1 MCCAAAAAEGCLLL
15 LTDLRLLCAT
25 VEGGRLLWHVPLREA
40 RARLV
45 PAPLSASQP
54 VSSTPH
60 SYPTEHTALMRA
72 HAVFGECVAAALQPP
87 RATACLRAPKGVVLH
102 APRREPHRCEMRLAP
117 CAPPHHTLPCR
128 APTKVRAVCTDHEHA
143 AEAALLLAMATVDG

>member
-1 MCCAAAAAEGCLLL
+1 
-15 LTDLRLLCAT
+15 
-25 VEGGRLLWHVPLREA
+25 
-40 RARLV
+40 
-45 PAPLSASQP
+45 
-54 VSSTPH
+54 
-60 SYPTEHTALMRA
+60 MRA

-87 RATACLRAPKGVVLH
+87 RAAACLRAPKGVVLH

-117 CAPPHHTLPCR
+117 CAPPRHTLPCR